1 MVGLWWW
8 DQASISLIQ
17 GLREN
22 NKYHA
27 PGDSGA
33 HNIARNQCSNESQ
46 SIIEPTLI
54 WGLVI
59 LFCQAS
65 LLFFQPVKTIYVKI
79 KLLILT
85 HLRYVHIAIVYC
97 KKRPFHALT
106 SASNIACTAQSN
118 RNKAGI
124 KFPVKES
131 ESKLLHTR
139 RQLLA
144 PPETLCF
151 DLRLSWRTIAF
162 GKFK

>member
-1 MVGLWWW
+1 MVGLWCW

-46 SIIEPTLI
+46 SIIQPILI

-79 KLLILT
+79 KLLITPEMLSVIQRPVPDTFT
-85 HLRYVHIAIVYC
+85 HLRYVHI
-97 KKRPFHALT
+97 
-106 SASNIACTAQSN
+106 CTHCNCILQ
-118 RNKAGI
+118 K
-124 KFPVKES
+124 
-131 ESKLLHTR
+131 
-139 RQLLA
+139 
-144 PPETLCF
+144 ETLSRPDISF
-151 DLRLSWRTIAF
+151 
-162 GKFK
+162 